1 MLRFTKYIR
10 RMPIHWQIWVAAL
23 FLTNMGA
30 IFFVPRPEALVVLLG
45 LFAGA
50 VLQAVIFARL
60 GFVRLLGLGH
70 FHWFAM
76 ITWLVVRLDAIRDD
90 PTFHYWVFAVVIV
103 CALSLV
109 IDTID
114 VARYVLG
121 EREPTIL
128 PTKKSPDGRP

>member
-1 MLRFTKYIR
+1 MATVLRFTEHIW
-10 RMPIHWQIWVAAL
+10 RMPIHWRLWVAVL

-30 IFFVPRPEALVVLLG
+30 LLFVPRPEALVVLLG

-50 VLQAVIFARL
+50 VFQNVIFARL

-76 ITWLVVRLDAIRDD
+76 VAWLVVRLDSISGE
-90 PTFHYWVFAVVIV
+90 TWFHHWVLAVVIA

-114 VARYVLG
+114 VVRYLLG
-121 EREPTIL
+121 DRGPTIVV
-128 PTKKSPDGRP
+128 RREAA